1 MEKYTKEIAELSKM
15 SDKVG
20 GKMNRSMRKRIAPK
34 LNKSGFDFLARIH
47 EECKGLIGA
56 TQEELDEEQEI
67 MREQNTTAS
76 VQKPELT
83 VEYLKSIGREDMTS
97 W

>member
-1 MEKYTKEIAELSKM
+1 MEKYTTEITELSKM

-20 GKMNRSMRKRIAPK
+20 GKMNRSMRKHIVPK

-47 EECKGLIGA
+47 DECKGQIGA

-67 MREQNTTAS
+67 LREQNTTTS

-83 VEYLKSIGREDMTS
+83 VEYLRSIGRDDMTS